1 MDLGSIL
8 ANLQLGL
15 QACLLIKWIPDPF
28 FGVLIPIPINLF
40 WCLMGAVIG
49 TAIGVLPGVGPV
61 ATMALLLPV
70 TYFLTPE
77 GALIM
82 LAGIYYGSQYGGS
95 TTAILVNL
103 PGEASSVVTA
113 LDGYQMARQGRAGP
127 ALAIAAL
134 GSFFAGT
141 VATVAIVLAA
151 PPLTKLA
158 QQFTPADYCSLM
170 ILGLVFAI
178 VLARGSVI
186 NAIGAIFLG
195 MLLGLVGTDVNT
207 GNARFTFGIQ
217 DLFDGIGFV
226 PVAMGVFGIAE
237 IIANMTNVDRRDLVS
252 SKVSGL
258 WPTRED
264 FRRSIAPVL
273 RGTFLGGLLGILPG
287 GGAILASFSSY
298 SVEKKLSKTPEK
310 FGTGMI
316 EGVAGPESA
325 NNAAAQT
332 SFIPMLTL
340 GIPSNA
346 VMAMMIGGMMVHGI
360 VPGPQIMEQK
370 PGLFWGM
377 IVSMWI
383 GNLMLVVLNL
393 PLIGI
398 WVRML
403 LVPYRLLA
411 IAILFFC
418 CIGVYSLNNSAN
430 EVLIIAIFGLFG
442 YVLIRLG
449 CEPAPLL
456 MGFLLGPMMEVYMR
470 RAMLIS
476 RGDPWVFVISPL
488 SAMFLLIAAL
498 MLLFI
503 LLPTIR
509 KSREK
514 AFQEA

>member
-1 MDLGSIL
+1 MDASLFSNLALGFSVAL
-8 ANLQLGL
+8 TVSNLG
-15 QACLLIKWIPDPF
+15 
-28 FGVLIPIPINLF
+28 
-40 WCLMGAVIG
+40 WCLAGAFIG

-61 ATMALLLPV
+61 ATMALLLPA
-70 TYFLTPE
+70 TYFLPPE

-82 LAGIYYGSQYGGS
+82 LAGIYYGAQYGGS

-103 PGEASSVVTA
+103 PGESSSVVTC
-113 LDGYQMARQGRAGP
+113 LDGYAMARQGRAGP
-127 ALAIAAL
+127 ALAIAAI
-134 GSFFAGT
+134 GSFFAGC
-141 VATVAIVLAA
+141 VATVLIAIAA

-158 QQFTPADYCSLM
+158 QQFAPADYFSLM
-170 ILGLVFAI
+170 VLGLICAI
-178 VLARGSVI
+178 IMASGSVVK
-186 NAIGAIFLG
+186 AFGMVFLG

-207 GNARFTFGIQ
+207 GNLRYTFGIS

-226 PVAMGVFGIAE
+226 PLAMGVFGVAE
-237 IIANMTNVDRRDLVS
+237 VMANLVNTERRDLVS

-258 WPTRED
+258 MPTWVD
-264 FRRSIAPVL
+264 IKRSAAPIL
-273 RGTFLGGLLGILPG
+273 RGTFLGSLLGILPG
-287 GGAILASFSSY
+287 GGAVLASFSAY
-298 SVEKKLSKTPEK
+298 ALEKKVSKTPEL

-346 VMAMMIGGMMVHGI
+346 VMAMMIGGMQIHGI
-360 VPGPQIMEQK
+360 VPGPQVMEQK

-377 IVSMWI
+377 IASMWV
-383 GNLMLVVLNL
+383 GNLMLIVLNL

-403 LVPYRLLA
+403 MVPYRLLA

-430 EVLIIAIFGLFG
+430 EVLFIAFFGLVG
-442 YVLIRLG
+442 YIFMKLK

-456 MGFLLGPMMEVYMR
+456 LGFLLGPMMEVYMR
-470 RAMLIS
+470 RAMLLS
-476 RGDPWVFVISPL
+476 RGDPWVFVTRPL
-488 SAMFLLIAAL
+488 SLVFLLLSVALLVVIILPNIRAA
-498 MLLFI
+498 
-503 LLPTIR
+503 
-509 KSREK
+509 REV
-514 AFQEA
+514 AFKE